1 MKFPSTDFVHVAG
14 VRRAVVPAGDIR
26 EDVAFQNDINIL
38 LARLDAKIPPLTAL
52 GWVRE
57 PLASPPAPL
66 SRAGAAGRTLRVIQG
81 GGPDL
86 ALNSLAMDW
95 PSQATRRIARSS

>member
-1 MKFPSTDFVHVAG
+1 MKSSSIDFVHAAG

-38 LARLDAKIPPLTAL
+38 LARFDAKIPPLTAL

-57 PLASPPAPL
+57 PLANHHVGI
-66 SRAGAAGRTLRVIQG
+66 AGVDVAGPTLRVIKG
-81 GGPDL
+81 GGRDF
-86 ALNSLAMDW
+86 ALNNGVTDW
-95 PSQATRRIARSS
+95 PSQPARIARTS